1 MRNIKLVVEYD
12 GTDYHG
18 FEVQVGL
25 RTIQGE
31 LERAIAAVTEC
42 RTRVVGSGR
51 TDAGAHALG
60 QVVSFRTGS
69 RLSCMDLERALNANL
84 PLDMVVKSVEEV
96 AEGFHARRSAI
107 RRNYRYSIWNAR
119 LRSVWTRRYRHQ
131 VVDPLDVGSMNRAAE
146 VLVGTRDFACFTHG
160 LDRYLGEG
168 KHRTTV
174 RTLFSARWS
183 GRVPE
188 LDFDVSGTAFLPHM
202 IRNMVG
208 SMLRVGL
215 GKLSPEE
222 YRGLVES
229 GAEQLSAV
237 TVPACGLTLV
247 SVEY

>member
-1 MRNIKLVVEYD
+1 MRNVKLVVEYD
-12 GTDYHG
+12 GADYHG
-18 FEVQVGL
+18 FEIQVGL

-31 LERAIAAVTEC
+31 LERAIALVTETQ
-42 RTRVVGSGR
+42 TRVVGSGR

-69 RLSCMDLERALNANL
+69 RLSGWDLRRALNATL
-84 PLDMVVKSVEEV
+84 PQDIVVKSVEEV
-96 AEGFHARRSAI
+96 AESFHARRSAA
-107 RRNYRYSIWNAR
+107 RRNYRYSIWNAQ

-131 VVDPLDVGSMNRAAE
+131 VIDPLSVEAMNLAAE
-146 VLVGTRDFACFTHG
+146 VLVGTRDFACFTYG
-160 LDRYLGEG
+160 LNRYLGEG
-168 KHRTTV
+168 KFRTTV
-174 RTLFSARWS
+174 RTLFTARWS
-183 GRVPE
+183 GKGPE

-208 SMLRVGL
+208 SMLRVGV
-215 GKLSPEE
+215 GKLTPEE